1 MFLRRGIRNNKDPST
16 MYEVTDVETFFR
28 RWGERVNAH
37 SVETAEKLS
46 PVAAAH
52 RIYTDT
58 IASMPFIIRQ
68 KRGEERIE
76 VDHYLSMLLKLR
88 ANDYM
93 TAFMVKKIQL
103 SQAFWYGT
111 GYIYIK
117 RGRDG
122 RVTELIPLPSRG
134 AQRYFDEKTGM
145 MWYSFTADAD
155 MPERKRLE
163 RKFAESELLIF
174 RFESYDG
181 YNGRGLLD
189 LAAPSIRVDTLAQRY
204 NEKFYSNGA
213 RISGIV
219 ETAANLNQESREML
233 RTEFENMASGLD
245 NAFRVAVLDNGLKY
259 TPMGLSQKEAEYI
272 ESRQFTVSEIAR
284 FTGIPEYMLQEG
296 KQSYSSNEQQQ
307 LDFIT
312 NRLAAPIAQY
322 EQEWSYKLFTQEELD
337 SGMYLKL
344 NEMVRLRGDDK
355 ARGEFYQKMISL
367 GVMSQDEV
375 RALEDRSPL
384 PDGLGKRYWM
394 SRNYNLIERFIDGTE
409 QSGG

>member
-1 MFLRRGIRNNKDPST
+1 VFLKRGLKNNKDPAT
-16 MYEVTDVETFFR
+16 IYEVCDIETFF
-28 RWGERVNAH
+28 ERVREKVDGR
-37 SVETAEKLS
+37 SIETAEKLS

-58 IASMPFIIRQ
+58 IASMPWMIRQ
-68 KRGEERIE
+68 KRGEERLE
-76 VDHYLSMLLKLR
+76 VDHYLSPILKLR
-88 ANDYM
+88 ANEYM

-111 GYIYIK
+111 GYVYIK
-117 RGRDG
+117 RGKDG

-134 AQRYFDEKTGM
+134 AQRFFDERTGT
-145 MWYSFTADAD
+145 MWYSFVAETDL
-155 MPERKRLE
+155 PEKKRLE
-163 RKFAESELLIF
+163 RKFSESELLIF

-181 YNGRGLLD
+181 YTGRGLLD
-189 LAAPSIRVDTLAQRY
+189 LASPTIRIDTYAQRY
-204 NEKFYSNGA
+204 NEKFYANGA

-219 ETAANLNQESREML
+219 ETAANLNMESRRMIRE
-233 RTEFENMASGLD
+233 EFESMATGLD

-296 KQSYSSNEQQQ
+296 KQSYQSNEQQQ

-312 NRLAAPIAQY
+312 NRLAAPIAQL
-322 EQEWSYKLFTQEELD
+322 EQEWSYKLFTAEELAA
-337 SGMYLKL
+337 GMYLKL
-344 NEMVRLRGDDK
+344 NEMVKLRGDEK
-355 ARGEFYQKMISL
+355 ARAEFYQRMISL
-367 GVMSQDEV
+367 GVLSQDEV

-384 PDGLGKRYWM
+384 PGGLGKRYWM
-394 SRNYNLIERFIDGTE
+394 SKNFDLIEKFIEDGE
-409 QSGG
+409 NGG